1 MKCSILALFLAV
13 TSVAAIPA
21 YYPPLQSPPEPLF
34 SYEPVEVQAEPEAP
48 SSEYLPP
55 PPHVP
60 EAVVEVAVHEPVVE
74 PEAPSSGNLPP
85 PHEPE
90 AVVEVVVH
98 APEVVANV
106 VEHVPV
112 VEPEA
117 PSSEYLPP
125 PHEPA
130 VAAANHQV
138 SDMPMPF
145 NFDWA
150 VKDEDSS
157 NDFGHYAVSDGN
169 TVTGSYRVLLPDGR
183 VQIVTYKAD
192 ENGYVADVQY
202 QGEATH

>member
-1 MKCSILALFLAV
+1 MGIQFIFSWQKNKQTALNNMKFSILALFLAI
-13 TSVAAIPA
+13 TTVAAIPA

-34 SYEPVEVQAEPEAP
+34 SYEPVEVPAEPEAP
-48 SSEYLPP
+48 SSEY
-55 PPHVP
+55 
-60 EAVVEVAVHEPVVE
+60 
-74 PEAPSSGNLPP
+74 LPP

-98 APEVVANV
+98 E
-106 VEHVPV
+106 PV
-112 VEPEA
+112 VEPEV

-125 PHEPA
+125 THEPV
-130 VAAANHQV
+130 VAAANHHV
-138 SDMPMPF
+138 TDMPMPF

-157 NDFGHYAVSDGN
+157 NDFGHSAVSDGN

-202 QGEATH
+202 EGEATH

>member
-1 MKCSILALFLAV
+1 MALFLAV

-34 SYEPVEVQAEPEAP
+34 SYEPVEVSAEPEAP
-48 SSEYLPP
+48 SSEYLT
-55 PPHVP
+55 
-60 EAVVEVAVHEPVVE
+60 
-74 PEAPSSGNLPP
+74 P

-130 VAAANHQV
+130 VAAGNHQV
-138 SDMPMPF
+138 I
-145 NFDWA
+145 
-150 VKDEDSS
+150 
-157 NDFGHYAVSDGN
+157 Y
-169 TVTGSYRVLLPDGR
+169 
-183 VQIVTYKAD
+183 I
-192 ENGYVADVQY
+192 
-202 QGEATH
+202 

>member
-1 MKCSILALFLAV
+1 MKCSILALFLAL
-13 TSVAAIPA
+13 TTVAAIPA

-34 SYEPVEVQAEPEAP
+34 SYEPVEVPAEPEAP
-48 SSEYLPP
+48 SSE
-55 PPHVP
+55 
-60 EAVVEVAVHEPVVE
+60 
-74 PEAPSSGNLPP
+74 NLPP

-90 AVVEVVVH
+90 AVVEIVVH

-106 VEHVPV
+106 VEQ
-112 VEPEA
+112 EA

-130 VAAANHQV
+130 VAAGNHQV

-169 TVTGSYRVLLPDGR
+169 TVTGSYRVLL
-183 VQIVTYKAD
+183 
-192 ENGYVADVQY
+192 
-202 QGEATH
+202 

>member
-1 MKCSILALFLAV
+1 MGIQFIFSWQKNKQTALNNMKFSILALFLAI
-13 TSVAAIPA
+13 TTVAAIPA

-34 SYEPVEVQAEPEAP
+34 SYEPVEVPAEPEAP

-60 EAVVEVAVHEPVVE
+60 EAVVEVVVHE
-74 PEAPSSGNLPP
+74 
-85 PHEPE
+85 
-90 AVVEVVVH
+90 
-98 APEVVANV
+98 
-106 VEHVPV
+106 PV

-130 VAAANHQV
+130 VAAGNHQV

-145 NFDWA
+145 NYDWA

-157 NDFGHYAVSDGN
+157 NDFG
-169 TVTGSYRVLLPDGR
+169 
-183 VQIVTYKAD
+183 Q
-192 ENGYVADVQY
+192 
-202 QGEATH
+202 